1 MPRGTLD
8 IEMAKKMTFVARWHN
23 QGDKRIIIIPK
34 EFHGPIEKMKNPLK
48 VTVEDII
55 E

>member
-1 MPRGTLD
+1 MPKFTSAERILVKS
-8 IEMAKKMTFVARWHN
+8 IVARYHN
-23 QGDKRIIIIPK
+23 QGDKMIIIIPK
-34 EFHGPIEKMKNPLK
+34 EFHGSIQKMKNPLK

>member
-8 IEMAKKMTFVARWHN
+8 IEMAKKVAFVARYHP
-23 QGDKRIIIIPK
+23 QGDKMIIIIPK
-34 EFHGPIEKMKNPLK
+34 EYHSSIQKMKNPLK